1 MPEAGHTGTAGL
13 PIGPEA
19 RILSLGSAFLKG
31 TRPLEATTTAGG
43 GLLLLLDH
51 PSQSVH
57 IAPCTHTV
65 HPKREKGGTRWQRY
79 PY

>member
-31 TRPLEATTTAGG
+31 LRPLEATTTAGG
-43 GLLLLLDH
+43 GLLLPEH

-57 IAPCTHTV
+57 IAQCTHTV
-65 HPKREKGGTRWQRY
+65 HPKREKGGTRWQHY
-79 PY
+79 LY